1 MYWLIIL
8 TLLEGG
14 LFAKPI
20 KAFPSY
26 ANCQYAM
33 HGVEA
38 VIKEEHQNVVCLKM
52 KSEIDYEA
60 SKKNS

>member
-26 ANCQYAM
+26 ADCQYAM

-38 VIKEEHQNVVCLKM
+38 VIKEEHQNGSLYLHQLSVTLL
-52 KSEIDYEA
+52 S
-60 SKKNS
+60 N